1 MVEYPEIDRYAGL
14 SSPIHLWDPRAKLVA
29 ILCLIFSVVLITDL
43 MMAMVGLAVALFL
56 VFISRIPFGFVLK
69 HLARVSIFI
78 FPLCVLI
85 LFTYHQGDEI
95 ARFYF
100 LTVTSGGIEHAC
112 LIAVRAL
119 AAVILIF
126 PLIGTMR
133 FDVAIKALGKLKVP
147 NKLVQM
153 LIFTYRY
160 IFVFIEEVQRMFRA
174 LTSRGFTGGMNG
186 RTLRATG
193 RLIGMLLVRTLERAE
208 RVYNAMVS
216 RGYEGNLGTLV
227 EFKIGGGDILKAAIL
242 IAIAIA
248 LNVF

>member
-1 MVEYPEIDRYAGL
+1 VVEYPEIDRYAGL
-14 SSPIHLWDPRAKLVA
+14 SSPLHRWEPRAKLVA
-29 ILCLIFSVVLITDL
+29 ILCLIFSVVLIPNL
-43 MMAMVGLAVALFL
+43 KMAFVGLAIALLL

-69 HLARVSIFI
+69 HLAWVSMFI
-78 FPLCVLI
+78 FPLFVII

-100 LTVTSGGIEHAC
+100 LTVTSGGIEYAS

-126 PLIGTMR
+126 PMIGTMR
-133 FDVAIKALGKLKVP
+133 FDAAMKALERLKVP

-153 LIFTYRY
+153 IMFTYRY
-160 IFVFIEEVQRMFRA
+160 IFVLIEEVQRMFRV
-174 LTSRGFTGGMNG
+174 LTSRGFSRGMNIYTMTTMG
-186 RTLRATG
+186 K
-193 RLIGMLLVRTLERAE
+193 LIGVLFIRSYGRAE

-216 RGYEGNLGTLV
+216 RGYEGNLRTLV
-227 EFKIGGGDILKAAIL
+227 ESKMHKTDLLKSAIL